1 MSGRWLSADRMAAG
15 NTVVSR
21 TQSRV
26 VALGDEHAVQPLRRV
41 SGVLAVLAMEREPI
55 DPRL

>member
-1 MSGRWLSADRMAAG
+1 MAAG